1 MEPRRRIC
9 CVISVQNSSHP
20 LVYAPDHGLCR
31 AARVGLEGVL
41 GMPQLRGRRFVVG
54 EVSRNSFELLELK
67 RIPILTFDARKG
79 MLETCIAHELP
90 NGFSEISIVGMTQ
103 RGSDGKRHYNI
114 FRETEIVVVGERTI
128 ALEKSGDENCWNPS
142 KHGLQDV
149 ADSDDSVLEGGVL
162 LCGSRAVD
170 LSTAP
175 MPGHGGWVTLALD
188 VAGAPAC
195 DRIMRWRRSTSIIGS
210 MWRYHDWCYESFK
223 FKAPATKVPARLSS
237 QPHSHERDILWVD
250 FCDQV
255 EGKYSPVPPDWA
267 EAESGLEQ
275 VHARGAAVL
284 AFCRPLGCWC
294 LFADLW
300 TLDCHLY
307 QLEHTAADSG
317 LKPCPEGDTQ
327 LLYRC
332 VGPSPLG
339 RWEAVL
345 GPEPAPNVRI
355 WKQTTENVPSST
367 PRTLD
372 QILGFLLDFEEVQ
385 WRGYVHQKMLHG
397 LSAAQIGACLL
408 CIINDCC
415 SIRAVSRLYLA
426 AGSRCACHWSSA
438 LRSLLQLPTRTR
450 ASAVHAT
457 CGSVFHTTAPG
468 IRVFSADIL
477 RCCMSMLPDESV
489 AQLEQAALAFANLL
503 GTSRRR
509 AVCWRRSLQP
519 LRHAAAALRST
530 SCSWFT
536 PLAVAEQPS
545 FQERSWAASI
555 SAVTV
560 STRVAGKAKW
570 NCDECKALHRA
581 WASCVRF
588 AHSLLDQVPVCWDRE
603 ARSNTERQSS
613 QNGVPLETVFAGN
626 LVNTPAALKARC
638 QLLLQS
644 GQLHRRDGV
653 FLDQQALVA
662 FQRMR
667 SSLEKG
673 VGVKFLGCRR
683 GYCSQRL
690 LPGTNRCHWAAFA
703 AETELSDNHDES
715 TCPICSDGRGWSQ
728 LHSNL
733 IYTFEY
739 SGLPCA
745 YEYEQRY
752 EHAEPSRISLIVEVS
767 IEAFV
772 VPFLF
777 MSTDRPLQYMED
789 ETTEVSSVNW
799 SHTLT
804 DSNPE
809 DEEQSDDLDDFFD
822 QNANGDADG
831 DEGLFN

>member
-644 GQLHRRDGV
+644 GQLHRRDGEEEE
-653 FLDQQALVA
+653 Q
-662 FQRMR
+662 
-667 SSLEKG
+667 
-673 VGVKFLGCRR
+673 
-683 GYCSQRL
+683 
-690 LPGTNRCHWAAFA
+690 
-703 AETELSDNHDES
+703 DEEGEG
-715 TCPICSDGRGWSQ
+715 PEEEDGDGDDPD
-728 LHSNL
+728 
-733 IYTFEY
+733 
-739 SGLPCA
+739 GDGPD
-745 YEYEQRY
+745 
-752 EHAEPSRISLIVEVS
+752 AEPRVMMV
-767 IEAFV
+767 
-772 VPFLF
+772 
-777 MSTDRPLQYMED
+777 
-789 ETTEVSSVNW
+789 
-799 SHTLT
+799 
-804 DSNPE
+804 
-809 DEEQSDDLDDFFD
+809 
-822 QNANGDADG
+822 
-831 DEGLFN
+831 